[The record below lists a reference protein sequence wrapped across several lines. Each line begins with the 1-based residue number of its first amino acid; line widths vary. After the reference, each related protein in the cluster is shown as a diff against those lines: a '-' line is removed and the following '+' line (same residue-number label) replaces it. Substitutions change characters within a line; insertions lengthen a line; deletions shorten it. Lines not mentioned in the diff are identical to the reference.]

1 MVWQLEP
8 FGTTRVGGSKQ
19 AFLPF
24 ALFDTPQIE
33 NSRGF
38 ISSFFF
44 QSTLTVLVLGIRSKA
59 MHLLT
64 AITFVL
70 ITFSTAQ
77 DLTAG
82 EKCDSSTDCYGS
94 ADCLGE
100 SYDEKY
106 CCDSDV
112 EYSCDGC
119 RYGDGKCDYCPQY
132 GSSVSIDKLS
142 CTSADSKLAAGAPCT
157 SDSKCSSYECKG
169 DRTKSGSRHCCD
181 SSVGYSCAACDS
193 TGLCNQCDTG
203 TLSADKKSCDIEL
216 KDIGDYCDT
225 DSQCKNSCAKSSSSY
240 SSSSSSS
247 RCCAENVL
255 YSCDGC
261 DSNGLCN

>member
-1 MVWQLEP
+1 
-8 FGTTRVGGSKQ
+8 
-19 AFLPF
+19 
-24 ALFDTPQIE
+24 
-33 NSRGF
+33 
-38 ISSFFF
+38 
-44 QSTLTVLVLGIRSKA
+44 

-64 AITFVL
+64 AITCVL
-70 ITFSTAQ
+70 FSFSTAQ

-142 CTSADSKLAAGAPCT
+142 CTSADSKLDAGAPCT

-261 DSNGLCN
+261 DSNGLCNRCDDSDAAVSSDYTRCEYGGGGANVRSS